1 MTDTNTS
8 AKLAQ
13 FNEFFSIKHNFS
25 INITP
30 VELSHMPNF
39 EHFIKS
45 MPLPFKISSDMVAL
59 EQAALRPLQGL
70 SDSAGQLVDYLNQQ
84 SKKIDL
90 LVGYI
95 LSQED
100 TIEKRYK
107 GTAFGGGGVAF
118 SSEKAFNVGQM
129 LEMKVF
135 LLEENCAVYCI
146 GEVVEMTQATE
157 EPNHDNEQLKHYKV
171 VFHYLREED
180 REVLVRTSLHLQSK
194 QLQTLAKARNGA
206 SQSS

>member
-1 MTDTNTS
+1 MTDTNIS

-13 FNEFFSIKHNFS
+13 FNEFFSIEHDFS
-25 INITP
+25 VNITP
-30 VELSHMPNF
+30 VVNSDIPSF

-59 EQAALRPLQGL
+59 DQAALRPLQGL
-70 SDSAGQLVDYLNQQ
+70 SGSAGQLVDYLNHQ
-84 SKKIDL
+84 SRKIDL

-107 GTAFGGGGVAF
+107 GTAFGGGGVMF
-118 SSEKAFNVGQM
+118 SSDKAFNVGQM

-146 GEVVEMTQATE
+146 GEIVEVTETIE
-157 EPNHDNEQLKHYKV
+157 EPNSDNGRSKHYKV

-194 QLQTLAKARNGA
+194 QLQTLAKARNEA